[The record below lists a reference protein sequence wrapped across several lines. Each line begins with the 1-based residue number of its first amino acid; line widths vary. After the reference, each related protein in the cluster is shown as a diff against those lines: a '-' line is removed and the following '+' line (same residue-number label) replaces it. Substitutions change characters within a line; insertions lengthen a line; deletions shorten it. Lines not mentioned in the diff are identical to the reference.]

1 MNKEIVRTEPNPK
14 NYMLIGNEREA
25 SLLLCDIYCHD
36 ESQDELF
43 ESIGIKPKNVQT
55 ALWMDGVIDLSCVQM
70 IKITG
75 HIVGCDLFNLT
86 EVYFKS
92 SIYDSVVAG
101 VYFDEFL
108 AVWSEWKIKQKGRGK
123 L

>member
-1 MNKEIVRTEPNPK
+1 MNEEIVRTEPNPK
-14 NYMLIGNEREA
+14 SFMLIGTDREA
-25 SLLLCDIYCHD
+25 SLLLCDIYCFD

-43 ESIGIKPKNVQT
+43 EAIGIKPKSIQT
-55 ALWMDGVIDLSCVQM
+55 ALWMDGVIDLSAVHM

-75 HIVGCDLFNLT
+75 HIVGCDITNLT
-86 EVYFKS
+86 EVYLKS
-92 SIYDSVVAG
+92 SIYDSIIVG

-108 AVWSEWKIKQKGRGK
+108 AVWSEWKQKQKGRGK